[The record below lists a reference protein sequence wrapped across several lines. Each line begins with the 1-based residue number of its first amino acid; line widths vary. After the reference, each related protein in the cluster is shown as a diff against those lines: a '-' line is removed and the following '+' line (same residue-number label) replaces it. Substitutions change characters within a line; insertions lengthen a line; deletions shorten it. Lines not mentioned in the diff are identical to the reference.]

1 MSKEQIWIEA
11 GYKSFA
17 IEGAQN
23 VRIEKLARAVNR
35 NKSSFYHFFADLEVF
50 TARLLEEH
58 LSQAKILSKKE
69 AEAQNEA
76 ELVDILL
83 DHKIDLLFNRQLRI
97 HRENEVFQDCFAKT
111 NEISIPGFVPIW
123 RKIIGLPENA
133 QLAELVL
140 IFSMENFFLQ
150 ITEETLNKVWLSNYF
165 KNIKSMVEQFQSTG
179 TVAALNANV

>member
-17 IEGAQN
+17 MEGSQN
-23 VRIEKLARAVNR
+23 VGIEKLARAVDK
-35 NKSSFYHFFADLEVF
+35 NKSSFYHFFADLDVF
-50 TARLLEEH
+50 TSRLLEKH
-58 LSQAKILSKKE
+58 LSQARIMSHKE
-69 AEAQNEA
+69 AKAQNEA
-76 ELVDILL
+76 ELIDILL
-83 DHKIDLLFNRQLRI
+83 KHKLDLLFNRQLRI
-97 HRENEVFQDCFAKT
+97 HRENEAFQDCFAKT

-150 ITEETLNKVWLSNYF
+150 ITEETLSKVWLSSYF

-179 TVAALNANV
+179 TIAALNANV